1 MNDDKDKEQ
10 PFVTINHP
18 PDPKWEGTSASTGNE
33 KSEPLRDPGLSSSF
47 SSVYTPPPVKQR
59 KTSAVLA
66 MLCGILALLFN
77 LLVVTLPLGIILGI
91 TAFCSGLVARR
102 SHRRSA
108 GLVLSLFSFLIAM
121 VWLASAL
128 VPLAV
133 DPTIRAG
140 LRLP

>member
-1 MNDDKDKEQ
+1 MTDDKHKEQ
-10 PFVTINHP
+10 PFVTINRL
-18 PDPKWEGTSASTGNE
+18 PDPLREGTSVNNE
-33 KSEPLRDPGLSSSF
+33 ESEPWRDPELPSSF
-47 SSVYTPPPVKQR
+47 SSGYTPPPVKLK

-66 MLCGILALLFN
+66 VLCGILAVLFN

-91 TAFCSGLVARR
+91 TAFGSGLVARR

-133 DPTIRAG
+133 DPTIRVG